1 MWGLSHNIFYFE
13 AVRDKFPAI
22 LIIMYNADAARAEAG
37 KLEKE
42 AEKQTM
48 ARLKISQEFAK
59 QGAAKRL

>member
-1 MWGLSHNIFYFE
+1 
-13 AVRDKFPAI
+13 
-22 LIIMYNADAARAEAG
+22 MYNADAARAEAG